1 MSYPVIDVTRTGA
14 NIARAIR
21 DSAYTVGDVSDF
33 LGISRSNVYKYLRG
47 DVLPS
52 IDNLYALSSLLNV
65 SMNDLLAA
73 QAASI
78 AS

>member
-21 DSAYTVGDVSDF
+21 DSIYSVRDVSDF

-73 QAASI
+73 
-78 AS
+78 

>member
-21 DSAYTVGDVSDF
+21 DSAYSVGDVSVF

-47 DVLPS
+47 DVLHS
-52 IDNLYALSSLLNV
+52 IDNLYALSSLLDV

-73 QAASI
+73 
-78 AS
+78 

>member
-1 MSYPVIDVTRTGA
+1 MNYPVIDVTRTGV

-21 DSAYTVGDVSDF
+21 DSAYSVGDVSDF

-73 QAASI
+73 
-78 AS
+78 

>member
-1 MSYPVIDVTRTGA
+1 MNYPVIDVTRTGA

-21 DSAYTVGDVSDF
+21 DSAYSVGDVSDF

-73 QAASI
+73 
-78 AS
+78 

>member
-21 DSAYTVGDVSDF
+21 DSVYSVGDVSDF

-73 QAASI
+73 
-78 AS
+78 